1 MTKKDS
7 TYIEREQ
14 NVWFCIKCS
23 ESIFPFN
30 NIYDDEY
37 FREVIYENQIV
48 KSVIPY
54 DLLKQ
59 LDTIFLPFELND
71 DSPVHSMLDER
82 DPDLNFYHNQTH
94 NLIQDCDYYIEDT
107 LNNRLKT

>member
-7 TYIEREQ
+7 IYIERER

-71 DSPVHSMLDER
+71 DKDAIISNAFSG
-82 DPDLNFYHNQTH
+82 
-94 NLIQDCDYYIEDT
+94 
-107 LNNRLKT
+107 